1 MPDELLS
8 TDPQAGLA
16 RDDGF
21 LSADPSAGAPT
32 EGVGAMLKR
41 WATTPIT
48 DYLER
53 GANAVSNWID
63 PDDPVT
69 GRATGGLRGVTSA
82 MIESLGKTATD
93 SLLTPTNA
101 LLTVGG
107 FGGLGRGVQ
116 QGLRVLGGV
125 QAAHGAKELYEG
137 DTGKGAV
144 DLVLGGLSA
153 LPGGGPKVRVATT
166 AEDALLP
173 MVNGERQFTGMG
185 AKVPAPAAVGWKELP
200 APTGKGY
207 APAPETPP
215 PASGPLPMVNGERQ
229 FTGFGPG
236 SAFNREAARLGEAYA
251 GLSHE
256 PEAVAPSPFL
266 PSGVASGGEVD
277 PLDPRFFGRER
288 VLQSYPSEPTP
299 FVHAGDNPGSS
310 IDALDPRFV
319 GRDRMPTSYEPEP
332 VEPSPFTR
340 SEASGGD
347 VDPLDPRFAARPQG
361 TAGGEFLSADPFA
374 SSLDHATQPSFGEA
388 PVEGPASSPAPP
400 PTDPLEALLHEFEQ
414 GHAAVEPLDTPA
426 APIVNNGSG
435 ESAASIEA
443 LSRQRGMAD
452 RGETFVKYDRA
463 GQRTPLIGPDAVD
476 YHVQPGETYGVEG
489 PNGFQTLDDAGGRPP
504 TATTNDPLR
513 RFFRFDEAPT
523 SPSGQRR
530 LSADEVTRA
539 RGMQDTNLGEPVAMP
554 GTPSAFKPMPSD
566 PAVEW
571 LTRGGRYADLP
582 ASQRRLAIANDEHFA
597 HLLGDESGFVD
608 PQAIAAGLPKVADAA
623 NRLRYFS
630 MLSSPVTQ
638 IKNVAGN
645 VGAVASHAAESALGG
660 QFREA
665 GDVLREFF
673 SPQTVRDA
681 IAEYRAPS
689 EGGRW
694 GNEGHDVLDIP
705 GRTMGA
711 IDRAT
716 KNALERGNV
725 PADRAHEITFTNR
738 PKSDLGSSLNDAL
751 NRSTAGKLLVPFSKT
766 ATNILERGI
775 ERTPGLGYLAQ
786 ALSGG
791 NLTTSVPK
799 QILGAVAA
807 GAGGYVGSRPGAAA
821 YAKAHPTQK
830 ALIEALLGPY
840 AVPYAIGSGAMQAA
854 QKPKSTAADVVQA
867 ALSTLSSAA
876 PMPNEYT
883 LDPSRY
889 LASYVPNIL
898 RDVNPLAGIDP
909 AGFDVG
915 HSFVNRSIAKV
926 PVLNEL
932 LLHKS
937 KVRHAPSAR

>member
-41 WATTPIT
+41 WATTPVT

-53 GANAVSNWID
+53 GANAVSHWID
-63 PDDPVT
+63 PDDPIT

-153 LPGGGPKVRVATT
+153 LPGGGPKVRAATT

-207 APAPETPP
+207 ALAPDTAP
-215 PASGPLPMVNGERQ
+215 PASGPLPMVHGERQ

-236 SAFNREAARLGEAYA
+236 SAFNREAAQLGEAYA
-251 GLSHE
+251 RLSHE
-256 PEAVAPSPFL
+256 PE
-266 PSGVASGGEVD
+266 
-277 PLDPRFFGRER
+277 
-288 VLQSYPSEPTP
+288 
-299 FVHAGDNPGSS
+299 
-310 IDALDPRFV
+310 
-319 GRDRMPTSYEPEP
+319 
-332 VEPSPFTR
+332 PSPFTTPG
-340 SEASGGD
+340 ETAGGGL
-347 VDPLDPRFAARPQG
+347 DPLDPRFAARPQG
-361 TAGGEFLSADPFA
+361 TVGGEFLSADPFA
-374 SSLDHATQPSFGEA
+374 SPLDHATQPSFGEA
-388 PVEGPASSPAPP
+388 PVAAPINGPASSPAPP

-414 GHAAVEPLDTPA
+414 GHAAVEPPDTPA
-426 APIVNNGSG
+426 APVVNNGSG

-504 TATTNDPLR
+504 TATTDDPLR

-523 SPSGQRR
+523 SASGQRR

-645 VGAVASHAAESALGG
+645 VGAVTSHAAESALGG
-660 QFREA
+660 KFREA

-681 IAEYRAPS
+681 IAEYHAPS

-694 GNEGHDVLDIP
+694 GDEGHSVLDIP

-711 IDRAT
+711 IDRAS
-716 KNALERGNV
+716 KNALERANI
-725 PADRAHEITFTNR
+725 PADQAHEITFTNR

-915 HSFVNRSIAKV
+915 HSFVNRSIAKI

-937 KVRHAPSAR
+937 KVKHAPRAR